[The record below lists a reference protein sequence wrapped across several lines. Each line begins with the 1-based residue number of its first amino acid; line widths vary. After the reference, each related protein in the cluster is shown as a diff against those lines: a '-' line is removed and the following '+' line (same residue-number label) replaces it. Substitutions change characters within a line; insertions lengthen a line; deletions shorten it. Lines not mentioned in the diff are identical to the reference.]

1 MAYKKCPRCSLNY
14 IQDTELL
21 CKICLE
27 EVGKAIRANEDDEEE
42 YDICPECGENIIKTG
57 EEMCLQ
63 CLVEHMRDEV
73 GAENR
78 KKNDWGDYLPKG
90 EDDPYDD
97 DDEIDDEE
105 LGDLREIEL
114 DEDFEDSESALDEG
128 IDE

>member
-1 MAYKKCPRCSLNY
+1 MVFLAFTVKLPYSSGIHCYKHNILFAFWREDKMAYKKCPRCSLNY

-73 GAENR
+73 GAEN
-78 KKNDWGDYLPKG
+78 
-90 EDDPYDD
+90 
-97 DDEIDDEE
+97 
-105 LGDLREIEL
+105 
-114 DEDFEDSESALDEG
+114 
-128 IDE
+128 